1 MSVFFYSRQGTFIHK
16 LDPRA
21 KLACLLLLFTAAA
34 AASSLAALCLITVS
48 LLLMFFASK
57 SLRSLARMGPLF
69 IFTGLMT
76 FLLWMLFYEGKDVLA
91 GFGPIVIYKG
101 AATGSAINTLRFI
114 SMLLSG
120 LLYLSVASLE
130 DLSDAM
136 ILSGVPYKVAFTVSL
151 SFRLVLI
158 FVSTGYTIVEAQKVR
173 GNNAE
178 KGTVVKRIKAYVPL
192 LIPLIINGIK
202 KAETLTYALESKGFS
217 PDNKIDIREKHSF
230 KIWDTAAILLSAAVA
245 ACAIASGLK

>member
-1 MSVFFYSRQGTFIHK
+1 MSVFFYSRKDTFLHQM
-16 LDPRA
+16 DPRA
-21 KLACLLLLFTAAA
+21 KLACLLLLFTASA
-34 AASSLAALCLITVS
+34 AASSFTALCLIAAS
-48 LLLMFFASK
+48 LLLLFFASK
-57 SLRSLARMGPLF
+57 SFGSLARMGPLF
-69 IFTGLMT
+69 AVIGLMT
-76 FLLWMLFYEGKDVLA
+76 FLLWMLFYEGKDVLISL
-91 GFGPIVIYKG
+91 GPVVIYKG
-101 AATGSAINTLRFI
+101 AAKCSAINTLRFI

-178 KGTVVKRIKAYVPL
+178 KGGVLKRINAYVPL

-217 PDNKIDIREKHSF
+217 PDNKIDIRDKHSM
-230 KIWDTAAILLSAAVA
+230 KITDAAVMLLLLAAAVA
-245 ACAIASGLK
+245 AIAAGR